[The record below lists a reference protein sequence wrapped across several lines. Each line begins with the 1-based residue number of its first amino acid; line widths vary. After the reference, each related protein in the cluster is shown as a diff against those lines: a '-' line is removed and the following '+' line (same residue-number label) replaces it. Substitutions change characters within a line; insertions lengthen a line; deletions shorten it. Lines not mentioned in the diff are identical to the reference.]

1 MFAILN
7 NTIYLTRGDTARFDI
22 VVQNPDGTVY
32 TPEAGD
38 VITFTAKISAG
49 RNAVIS
55 KTGSTIAL
63 APADTASLSSGEYI
77 YDVDIKLANGDVH
90 TIISADGD
98 NPGRLVLGVN
108 V

>member
-38 VITFTAKISAG
+38 VIT
-49 RNAVIS
+49 
-55 KTGSTIAL
+55 L
-63 APADTASLSSGEYI
+63 ARASR
-77 YDVDIKLANGDVH
+77 VPRK
-90 TIISADGD
+90 
-98 NPGRLVLGVN
+98 
-108 V
+108 